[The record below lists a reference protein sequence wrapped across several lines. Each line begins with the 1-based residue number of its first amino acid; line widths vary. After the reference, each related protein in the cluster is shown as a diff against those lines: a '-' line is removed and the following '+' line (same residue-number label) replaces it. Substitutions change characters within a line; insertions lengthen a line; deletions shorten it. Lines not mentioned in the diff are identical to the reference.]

1 MEAENDSMNEMR
13 GAYPASRA
21 RRGATRAW
29 IAFGIV
35 AALLAVGLGV
45 GWMIGRSDRRS
56 GSSSSSDR
64 DSERRE
70 KGEASGRSEGGGRSE
85 TFTLPGGVKMEMVYV
100 EPGSFMMV
108 MGEGNEKHRERV
120 TKGFWLGKYE
130 VTQAQ
135 WKAVME
141 ENPSEFKGAD
151 LPVENVSWNDCQKFF
166 EKLNALPEVKKSGWR
181 YRLPTEK
188 EWEYACW
195 AGSTGVY
202 CRLANGMEIT
212 ENTLGEVAWY
222 DYNSEGKTHSVG
234 QKKPNAFGLYDMHG
248 NVWEWCEDLYE
259 AGSSDRVRR
268 GGGWHDDFGS
278 CWAGARG
285 CTHCPDPRSNS
296 LGFRLAASQE

>member
-1 MEAENDSMNEMR
+1 MKKKGHSVNGKRAT
-13 GAYPASRA
+13 PFAS
-21 RRGATRAW
+21 AW
-29 IAFGIV
+29 K
-35 AALLAVGLGV
+35 ALLAVAVFGLAFGV
-45 GWMIGRSDRRS
+45 VGCGKKSR
-56 GSSSSSDR
+56 SSSSSST
-64 DSERRE
+64 SEPSSS
-70 KGEASGRSEGGGRSE
+70 KSQVE
-85 TFTLPGGVKMEMVYV
+85 TKVCALPGGVKLEMVHV

-120 TKGFWLGKYE
+120 TQGFWLGKYE

-135 WKAVME
+135 WEAVMG
-141 ENPSEFKGAD
+141 ENPSSFKGAD
-151 LPVENVSWNDCQKFF
+151 LPVENVSWDDCQKFL
-166 EKLNALPEVKKSGWR
+166 KNLNALPEVKKSGLT

-195 AGSTGVY
+195 AGSTGAY

-259 AGSSDRVRR
+259 AGDSDRVYR
-268 GGGWHDDFGS
+268 GGGWRDDSGS

-285 CTHCPDPRSNS
+285 CTHNPDPRSYD
-296 LGFRLAASQE
+296 LGFRLAASPDVNR